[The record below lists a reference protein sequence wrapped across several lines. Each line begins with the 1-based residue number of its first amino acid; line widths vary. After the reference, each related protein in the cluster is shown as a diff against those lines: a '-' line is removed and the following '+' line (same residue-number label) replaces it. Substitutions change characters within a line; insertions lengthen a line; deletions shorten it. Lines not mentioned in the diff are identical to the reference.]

1 MNEQEFNE
9 IISNYRYNAYH
20 DAERI
25 KRLEAAL
32 AEEKEKSRHVD
43 AIVSSSDVLV
53 DELKKKVKL
62 LEAAGDD
69 IVASTSFGRMA
80 QTMAAWQKLRK
91 ISNNE

>member
-25 KRLEAAL
+25 KRLEEEL
-32 AEEKEKSRHVD
+32 QKEKEKNRHID
-43 AIVSSSDVLV
+43 AVINSSDVEI
-53 DELKKKVKL
+53 DELKKRVKL

-69 IVASTSFGRMA
+69 IVASASFSRMA
-80 QTMAAWQKLRK
+80 KAMSAWQELRK
-91 ISNNE
+91 LSQQ